1 MSVPTHNP
9 HGDAA
14 FQRGNA
20 SVQQVEATAPQAKG
34 DTVAERAMSQIHG
47 VADLYQQHLANV
59 AGVEGRYAD
68 QHAIDAQ
75 VDGFKNTAAAQAI
88 TAAEESVNARVA
100 ELQAEA
106 ERQRA
111 DMSADFTSPEEELR
125 AQRNWGREKSRL
137 DRARIGKLL
146 PEIESALKNAS
157 PEQRRV
163 LAQEL
168 PNYLEDRGL
177 PKAILDGPLS
187 KAAPELASSRDR
199 LAKAQRAQQKVKY
212 MADAVRRGIDT
223 RQPVRV
229 KVGLGNDDPDA

>member
-1 MSVPTHNP
+1 MSDLMFNP
-9 HGDAA
+9 NGDKA

-20 SVQQVEATAPQAKG
+20 SVQQVEAAAPQARG

-59 AGVEGRYAD
+59 AGVQSRYAD
-68 QHAIDAQ
+68 QHDIDSQ
-75 VDGFKNTAAAQAI
+75 VDVFKNTAAAQAI

-106 ERQRA
+106 ERQGSELARN
-111 DMSADFTSPEEELR
+111 FTSPEEELR
-125 AQRNWGREKSRL
+125 AQRNWEREKSRL
-137 DRARIGKLL
+137 DCARIGKLL
-146 PEIESALKNAS
+146 PAIESALQNAS

-168 PNYLEDRGL
+168 PNYVEDRGL
-177 PKAILDGPLS
+177 PKKILEGPLS
-187 KAAPELASSRDR
+187 KASPELASAHDR

-229 KVGLGNDDPDA
+229 KVGLGDDDPDV